1 MKSNCRARVRNW
13 IRERAGLKG
22 AMGVVVAAVAGC
34 SVGPNYHRPPVLKS
48 QPVPDAFSD
57 VSSTNNPGEW
67 KVAAPSA
74 NLPRGEWWKIF
85 DDTELERLET
95 LAGTENQDLAAAT
108 ARLEEAR
115 AQLGVAR
122 SAFYPQISVAPNF
135 TRQRTSANAPENGS
149 PARESFIYNT
159 FNVPVDAGWEVDL
172 WGRVRRQVES
182 AHASFVASA
191 DDLESARLLLQTE
204 VASDYFNLR
213 ELMEDRRVV
222 TDTIEAYRR
231 SLELT
236 QNRRK
241 GGVVSDLDVSQA
253 ETQLRST
260 EAELPTIDLQ
270 RAQVLH
276 ALAVL
281 CGQPAMS
288 FKLTVDPLTNAVPVV
303 PVGVPSELLERR
315 PDIAAAERRM
325 AAANAQIGVA
335 VSAFYPQVFLS
346 GAAGYQ
352 SIGVDTLF
360 DWPSRVWSFGPSVT
374 LPIFT
379 GGQNR
384 SQLALAR
391 ASFDETV
398 ANYRQT
404 VLSAFQD
411 VEDQLAAEHLLAT
424 QLAAQGAAFAAAEHT
439 LEVANNRYKAGLI
452 TYLDVVTSQ
461 TAALDNERSVAQIK
475 GQQFAAEVGLIKALG
490 GGWENKTADSAMAA
504 KKP

>member
-1 MKSNCRARVRNW
+1 MKGHHGVQKPCGF
-13 IRERAGLKG
+13 IRRIDWVFSIGL
-22 AMGVVVAAVAGC
+22 ASSIIAGC
-34 SVGPNYHRPPVLKS
+34 SVGPDYHRPAALKS

-57 VSSTNNPGEW
+57 VTSTNNSGQW
-67 KVAAPSA
+67 KVAEPSA
-74 NLPRGEWWKIF
+74 QLPHGEWWKIF
-85 DDTELERLET
+85 DDAELDRLEA
-95 LAGTENQDLAAAT
+95 LAGTENQNLAAAT

-122 SAFYPQISVAPNF
+122 SVFYPQITLAPNYN
-135 TRQRTSANAPENGS
+135 RQRTSFNEPVNGHPEGQ
-149 PARESFIYNT
+149 SFTYNT
-159 FNVPVDAGWEVDL
+159 FNVPIDAAWEIDL

-182 AHASFVASA
+182 AHASLVVSA
-191 DDLESARLLLQTE
+191 DDLESARLLLQSE

-222 TDTIEAYRR
+222 TDTIDAYRR

-236 QNRRK
+236 ENRRK
-241 GGVVSDLDVSQA
+241 GGIVSDLDVSQA

-260 EAELPTIDLQ
+260 EAELPAIDLQ

-281 CGQPAMS
+281 CGQPATS
-288 FKLTVDPLTNAVPVV
+288 FQLTVDPLTNAVPNV

-346 GAAGYQ
+346 GAAGFQ

-391 ASFDETV
+391 ASFNETV

-404 VLSAFQD
+404 VLGAFQE

-424 QLAAQGAAFAAAEHT
+424 QLEAQGAAFAAAEHT
-439 LEVANNRYKAGLI
+439 LEVANNRYKAGVV
-452 TYLDVVTSQ
+452 TYLEVATAQ
-461 TAALDNERSVAQIK
+461 TAALNNERSFAQIK
-475 GQQFAAEVGLIKALG
+475 GQQFSAEVGLIKALG
-490 GGWENKTADSAMAA
+490 GGWESHSNSRPLASKA
-504 KKP
+504 P